1 VSIDA
6 KPRGDDDR
14 ACDAAVAI
22 ADIRRRFLVLQ
33 AMRWL
38 PNGLLVPVFVLL
50 LIDRGFTLSQLG
62 VVFAV
67 QGLTVFA
74 LELPTG
80 GLADALGRRPVLMA
94 ATALDAVALALLITA
109 DTLTLLAVFAL
120 MQGVYRALES
130 GPLDAWLVDALHEV
144 DPEANVESAIGGGG
158 VATGLSI
165 STGAMIAAGLV
176 AIGPINGVD
185 ALILPVVVA
194 AAARLVDLTALA
206 LLMRE
211 ERRRSGLAGIAASL
225 REVPTVIATTVAA
238 VRASH
243 VLAALIAVEL
253 FWGFGM
259 VTFEPLVPVR
269 LAEVAGDPQRAAA
282 LFGPAAAAAW
292 LVSAGG
298 AWSGPK
304 LAQIT
309 GTATAAM
316 ILHAGQA
323 ATVVGMALLA
333 GPIGVL
339 GSYLLTMGA
348 HGSLNPLY
356 KALLHRQA
364 SPENRTTVLSAASM
378 AGFPG
383 FALGA
388 IVLGAVADKQ
398 SVSTAMIV
406 GALVLLCAIPLY
418 LPARNQ
424 SHQSTHSRT
433 TSRAK

>member
-6 KPRGDDDR
+6 RPQGDADR
-14 ACDAAVAI
+14 RSDHAVAI

-33 AMRWL
+33 ATRWL
-38 PNGLLVPVFVLL
+38 PNGLLIPVFILL

-62 VVFAV
+62 ALFAV
-67 QGLTVFA
+67 QGLTVFM

-94 ATALDAVALALLITA
+94 ATALDAVALALLTVA
-109 DTLTLLAVFAL
+109 DTVSLLAVFAL

-144 DPEANVESAIGGGG
+144 DPDADVESALGAGG

-165 STGAMIAAGLV
+165 GAGAMIAAGLV
-176 AIGPINGVD
+176 AIGPIGGID
-185 ALILPVVVA
+185 PLILPVVVA
-194 AAARLVDLTALA
+194 AAVRLADVAALG

-211 ERRRSGLAGIAASL
+211 ERQRSGLAGIAASG
-225 REVPTVIATTVAA
+225 REIPTVIRTTVGA
-238 VRASH
+238 VRTSH

-259 VTFEPLVPVR
+259 VTFESLVPVR

-282 LFGPAAAAAW
+282 LFGPAVTLAW

-298 AWSGPK
+298 AWSAPK
-304 LAQIT
+304 LARVT

-316 ILHAGQA
+316 ILHAAQA
-323 ATVVGMALLA
+323 ATVIGMALLA

-339 GSYLLTMGA
+339 GSYLLTLGA

-364 SPENRTTVLSAASM
+364 SPDNRTTVLSAASM

-383 FALGA
+383 FAIGA
-388 IVLGAVADKQ
+388 IVLGVVADNQ

-406 GALVLLCAIPLY
+406 GAVVLLGTIPLY
-418 LPARNQ
+418 LPARN
-424 SHQSTHSRT
+424 
-433 TSRAK
+433 

>member
-6 KPRGDDDR
+6 RPQGDADR
-14 ACDAAVAI
+14 RSDHAVAI

-38 PNGLLVPVFVLL
+38 PNGLLIPVFVLL

-62 VVFAV
+62 ALFAV
-67 QGLTVFA
+67 QGLTVFM

-80 GLADALGRRPVLMA
+80 GLADSLGRRPVLMA
-94 ATALDAVALALLITA
+94 ATALDAVALALLTVA
-109 DTLTLLAVFAL
+109 DTVSLLAVFAL

-144 DPEANVESAIGGGG
+144 DPDADVESAMGAGG

-165 STGAMIAAGLV
+165 GTGAMIAAGLV
-176 AIGPINGVD
+176 AIGPIGD
-185 ALILPVVVA
+185 IDPLILPVVVA
-194 AAARLVDLTALA
+194 AAVRVADVAALG

-211 ERRRSGLAGIAASL
+211 ERRRSGLAGIAASG
-225 REVPTVIATTVAA
+225 REIPTVIRTTVAA
-238 VRASH
+238 VRTSH

-259 VTFEPLVPVR
+259 VTFESLVPVR

-282 LFGPAAAAAW
+282 LFGPAVTLAW

-298 AWSGPK
+298 AWSAPK
-304 LAQIT
+304 LAQVT

-316 ILHAGQA
+316 ILHAAQA
-323 ATVVGMALLA
+323 VTVIGMALLA

-339 GSYLLTMGA
+339 GSYLLTLGA

-364 SPENRTTVLSAASM
+364 SPDNRTTVLSAASM

-383 FALGA
+383 FAIGA
-388 IVLGAVADKQ
+388 IVLGAVADNQ

-406 GALVLLCAIPLY
+406 GAVVLLGAIPLY
-418 LPARNQ
+418 LPARN
-424 SHQSTHSRT
+424 
-433 TSRAK
+433 